1 MERREWHEVANW
13 FDENQGDTGDLWHRT
28 IIFPGILKAIGD
40 AAGIDVLDVGCGNGS
55 LARILAR
62 RGSRVMGLDGSTPI
76 IERARAREA
85 ANPLGITYEA
95 CDATRL
101 TMIADNAFDLVVS
114 CMALIGMPNAAVA
127 IKEMGR
133 VVRRGGRC
141 VILISHPCFD
151 VPDASSWLGEREPS
165 HTTKVSR
172 RVDRYREQFDTWERW
187 SSDST
192 LELNRYHRPLSWY
205 FGAIQSAGLAVTM
218 LEEPRPTAE
227 LLEQQPESAPID
239 EFPMHILIEAR
250 PCPAEW
256 CVPPKD
262 G

>member
-28 IIFPGILKAIGD
+28 IIFPGILRAIGD

-62 RGSRVMGLDGSTPI
+62 RGSRVTGLDGSTPI

-85 ANPLGITYEA
+85 ANPLGVTYQA
-95 CDATRL
+95 CDAARL

-114 CMALIGMPNAAVA
+114 CMALMDMRNAAGA
-127 IKEMGR
+127 ISEMAR

-151 VPDASSWLGEREPS
+151 VPDASSWLVEREPS
-165 HTTKVSR
+165 HGTNVSR
-172 RVDRYREQFDTWERW
+172 RARRYRGTFDTWEQW

-192 LELNRYHRPLSWY
+192 LELHRYHRPLSWY
-205 FGAIQSAGLAVTM
+205 FGAIRTAGMAVTM
-218 LEEPRPTAE
+218 LEEPRPTPE
-227 LLEQQPESAPID
+227 LLEQQPESTAID
-239 EFPMHILIEAR
+239 EFPMHLVIEAR
-250 PCPAEW
+250 PCPTEW
-256 CVPPKD
+256 CTQPK
-262 G
+262 GG

>member
-1 MERREWHEVANW
+1 MERREWHEVADW
-13 FDENQGDTGDLWHRT
+13 FDGDQGDTGDLWHRT

-62 RGSRVMGLDGSTPI
+62 RGSRVTGLDGSTPI

-85 ANPLGITYEA
+85 ANPLGITYQV

-114 CMALIGMPNAAVA
+114 CMALMDMPDAAGA
-127 IKEMGR
+127 IREMAR

-151 VPDASSWLGEREPS
+151 VPGASSWLAERKLS
-165 HTTKVSR
+165 HGKKVSR
-172 RVDRYREQFDTWERW
+172 RVRRYRGTFDAWEQW

-192 LELNRYHRPLSWY
+192 LELHRYHRSLSWY
-205 FGAIQSAGLAVTM
+205 FGAIRNAGMAVTM

-227 LLEQQPESAPID
+227 LLEQQPESAAID
-239 EFPMHILIEAR
+239 EFPMHVVMEAR
-250 PCPAEW
+250 PFPTEW
-256 CVPPKD
+256 CAQPR
-262 G
+262 

>member
-1 MERREWHEVANW
+1 MERREWHEVADW
-13 FDENQGDTGDLWHRT
+13 FDEDQGDTGDLWHRT

-62 RGSRVMGLDGSTPI
+62 RGSRVTGLDGSTPI

-85 ANPLGITYEA
+85 ANPLGITYQA

-114 CMALIGMPNAAVA
+114 CMALMDMPDAAGTVR
-127 IKEMGR
+127 EMAR

-151 VPDASSWLGEREPS
+151 VPGASSWLAERKLS
-165 HTTKVSR
+165 HGKKVSR
-172 RVDRYREQFDTWERW
+172 RVRRYRGTFDAWEQW

-192 LELNRYHRPLSWY
+192 LELHRYHRSLSWY
-205 FGAIQSAGLAVTM
+205 FGAIRTAGMAVTM

-239 EFPMHILIEAR
+239 EFPMHLVSEAR
-250 PCPAEW
+250 PCLTEW
-256 CVPPKD
+256 CARPR
-262 G
+262 